1 MPMHV
6 GQAEIA
12 ALEAVGELFVIKA
25 EQMEHRGVEIGH
37 GDAVFDGGV
46 AELAG
51 IFCPWLCLK
60 AAARRSG

>member
-1 MPMHV
+1 M
-6 GQAEIA
+6 
-12 ALEAVGELFVIKA
+12 EAVGELFVIKA
-25 EQMEHRGVEIGH
+25 EQVKHRRVKIGD

-51 IFCPWLCLK
+51 IFCSWLRLK